1 MIFLSILIILNK
13 SHKINH
19 DCDSNYTNINS
30 LQNESFDYKISCS
43 PKKIQYLYIKN
54 YSNIKTISVL
64 GETNVAIKCNPFY
77 KYNNL
82 SLLIFDKP
90 TINFDEN
97 CNFNTVEI
105 FDSPTIIISPNRQ
118 SNISVEKLIIF
129 NSSFENSSYINSF
142 KAKKVINAQKTNYKQ
157 ILKNKSLLESYPNV
171 FQCLYNLEFTLSNKA
186 IIKCVDYYNT
196 PSNYFDISM
205 NYDVFK
211 YCHFINYN
219 QNPVVI
225 ARKIDYNLNYDL
237 IETVIKSL
245 FFYGQESFIF
255 SNFFNMTS
263 LDPYI
268 QKYKSENSQ
277 LLITF
282 DWPAITN
289 YTICPWVDGE
299 YQDKYKNLESY
310 FDEIE
315 TNTSWRKICIN
326 NKGYLYFQEN
336 QLKGKMIISTAT
348 FFGVIALGI
357 VVVLAIILSL
367 YIIAYKLHYKKEKSL
382 PMDENSKYDSIKNE
396 EKEIN
401 TSSDVIKLDDI

>member
-1 MIFLSILIILNK
+1 
-13 SHKINH
+13 
-19 DCDSNYTNINS
+19 
-30 LQNESFDYKISCS
+30 
-43 PKKIQYLYIKN
+43 
-54 YSNIKTISVL
+54 
-64 GETNVAIKCNPFY
+64 
-77 KYNNL
+77 
-82 SLLIFDKP
+82 
-90 TINFDEN
+90 
-97 CNFNTVEI
+97 
-105 FDSPTIIISPNRQ
+105 
-118 SNISVEKLIIF
+118 
-129 NSSFENSSYINSF
+129 
-142 KAKKVINAQKTNYKQ
+142 
-157 ILKNKSLLESYPNV
+157 
-171 FQCLYNLEFTLSNKA
+171 
-186 IIKCVDYYNT
+186 
-196 PSNYFDISM
+196 
-205 NYDVFK
+205 
-211 YCHFINYN
+211 
-219 QNPVVI
+219 
-225 ARKIDYNLNYDL
+225 
-237 IETVIKSL
+237 
-245 FFYGQESFIF
+245 
-255 SNFFNMTS
+255 MTS

-289 YTICPWVDGE
+289 YTICPWIDGE

-382 PMDENSKYDSIKNE
+382 PMDENSKSDSIKNE